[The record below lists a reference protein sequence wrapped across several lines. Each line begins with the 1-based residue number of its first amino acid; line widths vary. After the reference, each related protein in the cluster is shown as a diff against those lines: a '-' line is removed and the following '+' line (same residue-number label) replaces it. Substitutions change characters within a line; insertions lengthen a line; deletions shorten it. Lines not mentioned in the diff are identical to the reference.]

1 MNTKTRQL
9 FVAFITMAVLAVS
22 GFGIAA
28 RISANVAA
36 PAGSDVEQEKN
47 QRGFEVTVAVQ
58 RRQLFDQVIAAHAQV
73 LPHQTSLLNP
83 MITGMVVDIKE
94 EFEAGYRVRKGQVL
108 AELDKT
114 DFRYNLAKARQTLAG
129 AQLKLLEQQALSDRA
144 IADWESQRDS
154 SPSGLAART
163 PQVAAAQAEL
173 DAAAILV
180 EQAARDLA
188 ATSVAAPFDG
198 WVVKRNA
205 SVGNVVDP
213 SVSLAELIPAD
224 KVIVRVPL
232 TSTQI
237 NKITLNGGNENV
249 TVELFSADKNNTQ
262 HKSFTGLSLGSIVE
276 DQTGQVFA
284 SGIVYLSGEDSTWLR
299 PGIFLTA
306 HIHTQQQGEYFA
318 VPQAAVNE
326 QGNIFVLAN
335 GAAKELSVDT
345 IFIRDELLIVDIPN
359 TNQINLIS
367 SGVKQVWDGMPAYA
381 RNEHHAQSEHHE

>member
-1 MNTKTRQL
+1 MNIKSRQL
-9 FVAFITMAVLAVS
+9 FVAFSTTAVLVVS

-36 PAGSDVEQEKN
+36 PGEGDAKLPTA

-58 RRQLFDQVIAAHAQV
+58 RRQLFDQVVAAHAQI

-83 MITGMVVDIKE
+83 IITGMVVDIKE
-94 EFEAGYRVRKGQVL
+94 EFEAGYRVGKGQVL

-129 AQLKLLEQQALSDRA
+129 AQLKLLEQQALSERA
-144 IADWESQRDS
+144 IADWKSQRDS
-154 SPSGLAART
+154 SPSGLAARA
-163 PQVAAAQAEL
+163 PQVAAAQAEV
-173 DAAAILV
+173 DAAVSLV

-188 ATSVAAPFDG
+188 STSVVAPFDG

-213 SVSLAELIPAD
+213 GVSLAELIPAD
-224 KVIVRVPL
+224 KVIVRIPL
-232 TSTQI
+232 TSAQI
-237 NKITLNGGNENV
+237 NKITLNGGNENAV
-249 TVELFSADKNNTQ
+249 VELFSADKNNNKY
-262 HKSFTGLSLGSIVE
+262 KSFTGLSLGSIVE

-284 SGIVYLSGEDSTWLR
+284 EGIVHLTGEDSNWLR
-299 PGIFLTA
+299 PGAFLTA
-306 HIHTQQQGEYFA
+306 HIRTQQQGEYFA
-318 VPQAAVNE
+318 VPQAAVNA

-335 GAAKELSVDT
+335 GVAKELSVET
-345 IFIRDELLIVDIPN
+345 VFTRGELLIIDIPN

-367 SGVKQVWDGMPAYA
+367 SGIKQVWNGMPAYS
-381 RNEHHAQSEHHE
+381 RNEHETLSDHHE